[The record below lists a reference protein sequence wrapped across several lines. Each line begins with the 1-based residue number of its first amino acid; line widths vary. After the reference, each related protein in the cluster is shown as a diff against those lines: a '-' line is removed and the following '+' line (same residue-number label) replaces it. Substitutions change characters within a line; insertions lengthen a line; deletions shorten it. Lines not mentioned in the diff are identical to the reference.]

1 MSSVKFSTP
10 QQGFSLIE
18 MAIVL
23 VILGMLLG
31 GMLMPLSS
39 QREVSQRQATERQLQ
54 EIRNALI
61 GFAQANNRLPCPA
74 ILGNGAAAP
83 AVGACPDPV
92 ATGATYV
99 PFAALGVQGTIIN
112 GNLVDVWQQPIRYR
126 LANPAPGA
134 WVYANSPIPSAL
146 ATTTVL
152 LPYFRI
158 CSDINPCPSP
168 APTLIAGSVVA
179 VVFSTGNN
187 DHADSAGELQNQ
199 SLASNDFVQRTLEQ
213 NFNDIVVWISQP
225 TLIYELSKS
234 SQ

>member
-61 GFAQANNRLPCPA
+61 GYAQANNRLPCPT
-74 ILGNGAAAP
+74 ISGTGAAASV
-83 AVGACPDPV
+83 AGACPV
-92 ATGATYV
+92 GGTYV
-99 PFAALGVQGTIIN
+99 PYGALGIQGTIIN

-126 LANPAPGA
+126 LANPAPVA

-146 ATTTVL
+146 AAATVP
-152 LPYFRI
+152 LPYFQI
-158 CSDINPCPSP
+158 CAAAGACPV
-168 APTLIAGSVVA
+168 ADAGNVVA
-179 VVFSTGNN
+179 VVFSTGSN
-187 DHADSAGELQNQ
+187 DHVDSVGEIQNK
-199 SLASNDFVQRTLEQ
+199 SLATNNFVRRTLEL
-213 NFNDIVVWISQP
+213 NFNDIIVWISQP
-225 TLIYELSKS
+225 TLIYELS
-234 SQ
+234 QNGQ